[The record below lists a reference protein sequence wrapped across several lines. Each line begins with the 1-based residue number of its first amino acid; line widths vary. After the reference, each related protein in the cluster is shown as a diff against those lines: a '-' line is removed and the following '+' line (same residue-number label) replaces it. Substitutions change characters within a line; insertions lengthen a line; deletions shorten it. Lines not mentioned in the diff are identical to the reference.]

1 MESISII
8 LRKPPYGS
16 IEAEEAVRHALG
28 GVIDDM
34 AVSLILL
41 DGGIN
46 AARRGQGILST
57 SYQSLELG
65 IKDCID
71 MGVKVYTDR
80 ISLKQ
85 YNLEPTAIIEGI
97 EILSSAEIAEIIE
110 NSDVTMI
117 F

>member
-28 GVIDDM
+28 GVIEDIS
-34 AVSLILL
+34 VNLILL

-46 AARRGQGILST
+46 AARRGQDIS
-57 SYQSLELG
+57 SSSFQSLESG

-80 ISLKQ
+80 TSLKQ
-85 YNLEPTAIIEGI
+85 YNLEPTSIIEGI
-97 EILSSAEIAEIIE
+97 EILSPAEIAEIIQI
-110 NSDVTMI
+110 SDITMI